1 MSQSTPPMMKMESK
15 AYFAFWLMLSTSA
28 KQAGLPRP
36 ALGGVGAAS
45 AKLHLFYT

>member
-1 MSQSTPPMMKMESK
+1 
-15 AYFAFWLMLSTSA
+15 MLSTSA

-45 AKLHLFYT
+45 DTLHLFYTWAKQKTLHQERCRAFRLG

>member
-1 MSQSTPPMMKMESK
+1 
-15 AYFAFWLMLSTSA
+15 MLSTSA

>member
-1 MSQSTPPMMKMESK
+1 
-15 AYFAFWLMLSTSA
+15 MLSTSA

-36 ALGGVGAAS
+36 APGSVGAAS